1 MVSDD
6 PRENILALTLKLVG
20 EQGIAGT
27 SMADIGSA
35 VGVSRATLYRYFP
48 GGKDEVMESMV
59 RWEQTQYLGRIRDAI
74 EGSPDLVTLLQRALR
89 VGRREIEAHV
99 QLQRVLATEPERFF
113 ALFLRGDQRILKL
126 VASYLAPL
134 IAATPHPSSLD
145 IGWAAD
151 EIARSFLSLVDGNSV
166 WDLDDPDV
174 DRMVAERYLLACL
187 RAQSG
192 QPGVPPTS

>member
-126 VASYLAPL
+126 VATYLAPL

-174 DRMVAERYLLACL
+174 GRMVAERYLLACL
-187 RAQSG
+187 RAQSS
-192 QPGVPPTS
+192 QTGVPPTS

>member
-1 MVSDD
+1 MSNMVSDD
-6 PRENILALTLKLVG
+6 PRENVLALTLKLVG

-35 VGVSRATLYRYFP
+35 VGLSRATLYRYFP

-126 VASYLAPL
+126 VATYLAPL
-134 IAATPHPSSLD
+134 IAATAHPSSLD
-145 IGWAAD
+145 VAWAAD
-151 EIARSFLSLVDGNSV
+151 ELARSFLSLVDGTSV
-166 WDLDDPDV
+166 WNLDDPAV
-174 DRMVAERYLLACL
+174 GRMVADRYLLACL
-187 RAQSG
+187 RSDPSEVA
-192 QPGVPPTS
+192 P